1 MLLVYGLLAGVVVGL
16 VTRTVQRRR
25 MHKLTRLR
33 VDEESMRLLRRVRQQ
48 EAQREGRLYH

>member
-33 VDEESMRLLRRVRQQ
+33 VDEESMRLLKRVRQQ